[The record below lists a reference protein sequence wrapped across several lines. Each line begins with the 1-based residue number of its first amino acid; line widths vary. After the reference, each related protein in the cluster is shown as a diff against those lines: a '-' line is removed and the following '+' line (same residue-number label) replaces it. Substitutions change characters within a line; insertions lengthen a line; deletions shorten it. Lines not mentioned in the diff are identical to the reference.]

1 VLDGAPSL
9 AHPGERL
16 LEFEHLEDHVSVELS
31 ILAETAQGGELC
43 IAEGE
48 MLPEP
53 VNGREIG
60 PERDRQHRIRG
71 VALRPVGRRAL
82 PLWKP
87 VFVPHLALEYQ
98 VQEPLKGQ
106 YRSGRAAIASG
117 SALGDR
123 AVGP

>member
-31 ILAETAQGGELC
+31 ILAETAQGGVC

-60 PERDRQHRIRG
+60 PERDRQ
-71 VALRPVGRRAL
+71 
-82 PLWKP
+82 
-87 VFVPHLALEYQ
+87 
-98 VQEPLKGQ
+98 QESAESPFGP
-106 YRSGRAAIASG
+106 SAAVRFPSG
-117 SALGDR
+117 SRSLCPISPSSTR
-123 AVGP
+123 FKNP